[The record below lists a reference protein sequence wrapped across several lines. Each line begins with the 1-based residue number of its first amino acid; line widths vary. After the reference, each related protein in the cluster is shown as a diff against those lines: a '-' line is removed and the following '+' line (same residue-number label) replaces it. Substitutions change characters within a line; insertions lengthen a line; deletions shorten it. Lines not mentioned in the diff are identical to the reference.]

1 MSMELLVCW
10 LTGII
15 VGLIVTTTIVGVKS
29 AIGTLRIDSSNE
41 EKDIYRLD
49 IHDLEKVPN
58 KKYIILRVDKNA
70 NLSQQ

>member
-1 MSMELLVCW
+1 MSMELLVYW
-10 LTGII
+10 LAGII
-15 VGLIVTTTIVGVKS
+15 VGLIAMTTIISVK
-29 AIGTLRIDSSNE
+29 AAVGTLRIDSSNE